1 MEQSYSEAT
10 EQAMKYFFRQLSE
23 KDRRLYAAVEAEKLP
38 HGGQQYLASLFECSP
53 KTIRRGQGELGAP
66 EQLPK
71 AERIRHPGG
80 GRNRLIDKYPALD
93 AQFKQ
98 VLQEHTAGSPMNS
111 EIRWTNLTHT
121 QIADHLTKLHSSPV
135 GVHIAKQLL
144 KKNKYVR
151 RKARKSRRIGD
162 SAHRDAQF
170 QNIRRLK
177 QNHIASGCPI
187 ISIDSKKKEPIGTLY
202 REGQLYTREVIE
214 VFDHDFPHLATG
226 VVIPYTIYDLRQNK
240 AYVYLGSSKDTAEF
254 VCDCLAHWWTHYGC
268 FDYPNAPCILILAD
282 GGGSN
287 SSRHYIFKSE
297 LQHLVDQLGVEIRM
311 SYYPPYCSKW
321 NPVEHRVFPHLTRA
335 MRGVILTSYELTK
348 TLLERATTSTGLQV
362 LVHIINKVY
371 ETGRK
376 AADDFKATMRILFDR
391 HLGQWNY
398 RAVPLFPAIR

>member
-1 MEQSYSEAT
+1 MVQAYSESV
-10 EQAMKYFFRQLSE
+10 EQAMKCLYTQLSE
-23 KDRRLYAAVEAEKLP
+23 KDRRLYAAVETKKLP
-38 HGGQQYLASLFECSP
+38 HGGQQYLASLFDCSP
-53 KTIRRGQGELGAP
+53 KTIRRGQDELAAP
-66 EQLPK
+66 ERLPK
-71 AERIRHPGG
+71 IGRIRHLGG
-80 GRNRLIDKYPALD
+80 GRNHLLDKHPDLD

-98 VLQEHTAGSPMNS
+98 VLQDHTAGDPMNAD
-111 EIRWTNLTHT
+111 IRWTNLTQT
-121 QIADHLTKLHSSPV
+121 QISEHLSELHGSPV

-162 SAHRDAQF
+162 NVHRDAQF

-177 QNHIASGCPI
+177 DHHIASGYPI
-187 ISIDSKKKEPIGTLY
+187 LSIDSKKKELIGTLC
-202 REGQLYTREVIE
+202 REGQLYTQEVIK
-214 VFDHDFPHLATG
+214 VFDHDFPYLATG
-226 VVIPYTIYDLRQNK
+226 VIIPYTIYDLRKNK
-240 AYVYLGSSKDTAEF
+240 AYVYLGTSKDTAEF
-254 VCDCLAHWWTHYGC
+254 VCDCLAHWWTHYGR
-268 FDYPNAPCILILAD
+268 FDYPNAPCILILVD

-311 SYYPPYCSKW
+311 SHYPPYCSKW

-348 TLLERATTSTGLQV
+348 TLLERAATSAGLQV
-362 LVHIINKVY
+362 LVHIIDKVY

-376 AADDFKATMRILFDR
+376 IADDFKETMRIVFDQ

-398 RAVPLFPAIR
+398 RVVPLSPGKG